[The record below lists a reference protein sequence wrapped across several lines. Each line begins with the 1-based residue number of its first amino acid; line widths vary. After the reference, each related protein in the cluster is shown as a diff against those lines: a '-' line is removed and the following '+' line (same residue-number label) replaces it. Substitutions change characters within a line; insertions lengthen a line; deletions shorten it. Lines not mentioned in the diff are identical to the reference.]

1 MLGAV
6 RVFALADLHLSAVNP
21 KPMTIFGPGWA
32 EHPGAIFRQWPE
44 LVREDDLVLLP
55 GDLSWAMTLDDALVD
70 LQQVAA
76 LPGEKVILRGNHDYW
91 WSSLSKLRARLP
103 ERMHAIQ
110 NDALRFG
117 PPGAGVVVCG
127 TRGWDTPGHN
137 PLEAQDDK
145 ILSREA
151 ERLRLSLAAATRL
164 RQAGDRLIV
173 MLHYPPASPPFQPN
187 VLTPLL
193 AESGADLIAFGHLHG
208 IPQARTVS
216 QVGGIPAHLV
226 AADALAFAPKLLLD
240 LTMPETQL

>member
-1 MLGAV
+1 M
-6 RVFALADLHLSAVNP
+6 RVFALADLHLSAVSP

-32 EHPGAIFRQWPE
+32 EHPQAIFTQWPQVVTE
-44 LVREDDLVLLP
+44 EDLVLLP

-70 LQQVAA
+70 LRQVAE

-91 WSSLSKLRARLP
+91 WSSVSKLRARLP
-103 ERMHAIQ
+103 ERMHAVQ

-137 PLEAQDDK
+137 PLDPQDEK

-151 ERLRLSLAAATRL
+151 ERLRLSLGAAQRL
-164 RQAGDRLIV
+164 RQPGDHLIV

-193 AESGADLIAFGHLHG
+193 AESGADQIVFGHLHG
-208 IPQARTVS
+208 IPQERTVG
-216 QVGGIPAHLV
+216 QVGGIPACLV
-226 AADALAFAPKLLLD
+226 AADALSFWPRLLLE
-240 LTMPETQL
+240 L

>member
-1 MLGAV
+1 M

-21 KPMTIFGPGWA
+21 KPMTIFGPNWA
-32 EHPGAIFRQWPE
+32 GHPDAIFEHWPA
-44 LVREDDLVLLP
+44 LVRGDDLVLLP

-70 LQQVAA
+70 LQRVAE
-76 LPGEKVILRGNHDYW
+76 LPGEKVLLRGNHDYW
-91 WSSLSKLRARLP
+91 WSSVSKLRSRLP
-103 ERMHAIQ
+103 QGMYAVQ

-137 PLEAQDDK
+137 PLDSQDEK

-151 ERLRLSLAAATRL
+151 ERLRLSLVAAHRL
-164 RQAGDRLIV
+164 QQPGDRLIV

-193 AESGADLIAFGHLHG
+193 AESGADQIIFGHLHG
-208 IPQARTVS
+208 IPQERTVG
-216 QVGGIPAHLV
+216 QVGGIPACLV
-226 AADALAFAPKLLLD
+226 AADALNFRPRLLLD
-240 LTMPETQL
+240 LDAGAEAVG